1 MKKWCV
7 LLLSIV
13 LLLTACGK
21 KYDKEI
27 DEVAKIEKKSVESSG
42 ISDYR
47 DFKRNSSDFYVYEDG
62 KVITVTYKTFK
73 NSDTKFTNLYR
84 LNETS
89 SKYEE
94 DKNVHVKKYM
104 KNNKPDYKEENLKK

>member
-13 LLLTACGK
+13 LLLAACGQN
-21 KYDKEI
+21 YDKEI
-27 DEVAKIEKKSVESSG
+27 DEVAKLEKKAVESSG

-47 DFKRNSSDFYVYEDG
+47 DFKKDTSNFYVYEDG
-62 KVITVTYKTFK
+62 KIITVTYKTFK

-89 SKYEE
+89 GKYEE
-94 DKNVHVKKYM
+94 DKSIHVKKYM
-104 KNNKPDYKEENLKK
+104 KNHESDYKEENLKK